1 MLWCQTKSCIEVYV
15 RFTEKHYRQIV
26 ASVVALMCC
35 SVSGLRGG
43 ANRPGGGAA
52 VTCSSDPTGPETLLQ
67 DEKRRKRRRRG
78 AAEPEVVVMFAGGVA
93 TCRPTL
99 PQPA

>member
-1 MLWCQTKSCIEVYV
+1 M
-15 RFTEKHYRQIV
+15 
-26 ASVVALMCC
+26 
-35 SVSGLRGG
+35 
-43 ANRPGGGAA
+43 

-78 AAEPEVVVMFAGGVA
+78 AAEAEVVAVFAGGVA

>member
-1 MLWCQTKSCIEVYV
+1 M
-15 RFTEKHYRQIV
+15 
-26 ASVVALMCC
+26 VALKCC

-67 DEKRRKRRRRG
+67 DEKRRKRRRG
-78 AAEPEVVVMFAGGVA
+78 AAEAEVVAVFAGGVA